1 MTYKPLHLFPQL
13 WIPCMTSQPYGI
25 FLIIWFKRK
34 TITCISSIQE
44 HGDIFIV
51 SIFLYMWV
59 IMGVPIFVHFGAS
72 HVLPHGTSGLEPH
85 FDIYQSQFAHWCNQ
99 EQEFSKIFFKN
110 NDNDYFGFWG
120 VVRDSVCSGQGFHKT
135 PLGSIWGSLSL
146 ISTPHRVL
154 TFGTPYFSA
163 REPAVHLQTTSSF
176 G

>member
-1 MTYKPLHLFPQL
+1 MTYKPLQLFPQL
-13 WIPCMTSQPYGI
+13 WIPCLTSQPHGI
-25 FLIIWFKRK
+25 FLIIWFKGK
-34 TITCISSIQE
+34 AITCISSIQE

-85 FDIYQSQFAHWCNQ
+85 LDIYQSQFAHWCNQ

-110 NDNDYFGFWG
+110 FDIGYFGNFGFWRDM
-120 VVRDSVCSGQGFHKT
+120 RDSVCSGQGFHKT

-146 ISTPHRVL
+146 LQIQYHIL
-154 TFGTPYFSA
+154 TFGTP
-163 REPAVHLQTTSSF
+163 
-176 G
+176 